1 MIKAV
6 LLDLD
11 GTLLDTLGDIQYYTN
26 EALAA
31 FSYPPIT
38 LEETARYVGDG
49 AWDLIE
55 RACPKGAKDLEACF
69 EYFREH
75 FAHST
80 QERTKLYDGE
90 LACLQALKERGY
102 RLGVV
107 TNKPQDATEGCIRK
121 FFPEGLFD
129 FVGGDS
135 GNFPKKPDPTLARYA
150 ALSLRVAPEECAFV
164 GDGETDAHVALNAG
178 MFGVSVLWGYRTR
191 EQLIGAGA
199 TRFVSSYPELL
210 RLLTN
215 EATR

>member
-1 MIKAV
+1 MLKAV

-11 GTLLDTLGDIQYYTN
+11 GTLLDTLGDIRYYTN

-38 LEETARYVGDG
+38 LDETRRYVGDG

-55 RACPKGAKDLEACF
+55 RACPKGAKDLEACY

-75 FAHST
+75 FAKNT
-80 QERTKLYDGE
+80 QERTHLYDGE
-90 LACLQALKERGY
+90 LECLKTLKARGLK
-102 RLGVV
+102 LGVV
-107 TNKPQDATEGCIRK
+107 TNKPQDATEGCIQK

-129 FVGGDS
+129 FVGGDN

-150 ALSLRVAPEECAFV
+150 ALTLHVSPEECAFV
-164 GDGETDAHVALNAG
+164 GDGETDAHVAQNAG
-178 MFGVSVLWGYRTR
+178 MFGISVLWGYRTK
-191 EQLIGAGA
+191 EQLEGAGA
-199 TRFVSSYPELL
+199 TRFASNYPELFS
-210 RLLTN
+210 LLAS